1 MTLPDPPILVITDR
15 SQCPES
21 LEDRAEKLFRGGCR
35 WLSLREKDL
44 PASERL
50 SLLRR
55 LIAIGKNFGAQVGVH
70 GDIDAALASGA
81 ALHLPAGAD
90 LIPVRRLIEGRI
102 LLGQSCHD
110 EMEIQIAAAHADYVT
125 LSPVFPSMS
134 KPGYGARLSV
144 DEAARITKSAKI
156 PVLALGGIGV
166 ETLPL
171 LADAAIGGIAV
182 MGDAMRATEPERWFL
197 RLAAQW
203 RTICPTSQD
212 AGGLS

>member
-81 ALHLPAGAD
+81 ALHLPAGF
-90 LIPVRRLIEGRI
+90 
-102 LLGQSCHD
+102 S
-110 EMEIQIAAAHADYVT
+110 
-125 LSPVFPSMS
+125 
-134 KPGYGARLSV
+134 
-144 DEAARITKSAKI
+144 SAN
-156 PVLALGGIGV
+156 P
-166 ETLPL
+166 
-171 LADAAIGGIAV
+171 
-182 MGDAMRATEPERWFL
+182 AMMK
-197 RLAAQW
+197 W
-203 RTICPTSQD
+203 RYR
-212 AGGLS
+212 